1 MKPPEIFGGFIFLY
15 YFCITIKEQVM
26 TTLERIIGILAAVMV
41 IIGFVGFFG
50 LFFGQ
55 HCPDWWVP
63 TIFCTEIGLGLLI
76 IILDIHK

>member
-1 MKPPEIFGGFIFLY
+1 
-15 YFCITIKEQVM
+15 M
-26 TTLERIIGILAAVMV
+26 TTLERVGEIIITSMV

-55 HCPDWWVP
+55 HCPDWWEP

-76 IILDIHK
+76 VILSIFK

>member
-1 MKPPEIFGGFIFLY
+1 MKSPEIFGDFIFSCYL
-15 YFCITIKEQVM
+15 CNTIKEQIM
-26 TTLERIIGILAAVMV
+26 TTLERIGEIIITSMV

-63 TIFCTEIGLGLLI
+63 TIFCTEIGLGLVIVVLNI
-76 IILDIHK
+76 FN

>member
-1 MKPPEIFGGFIFLY
+1 MK
-15 YFCITIKEQVM
+15 
-26 TTLERIIGILAAVMV
+26 TLERIGEIIIISMV
-41 IIGFVGFFG
+41 IIGFVGIFG

-76 IILDIHK
+76 IILNIFY

>member
-1 MKPPEIFGGFIFLY
+1 
-15 YFCITIKEQVM
+15 M
-26 TTLERIIGILAAVMV
+26 TTLERIGEIIITSMV

-55 HCPDWWVP
+55 HCPDWWIP

-76 IILDIHK
+76 VILSIFK